1 MISMSPRKNILL
13 IATGGTIASKKSDN
27 GLKPQISPEELMQY
41 IPQVKDICDFH
52 AVQLLNLDSSNME
65 PKHWKMMVHTI
76 HENYEKSDG
85 FVIAHGTDT
94 MAYTAAALSYMIQN
108 SKKPIVI
115 TGAQKPIDLEITD
128 AKSNLLDSFLYASD
142 ENSQG
147 VQIVFDGK
155 VIAGTRAKKVRSKS
169 YNAFSSIDF
178 PCLAMIQDGNIM
190 RYIPPVPYEE
200 EVRFYEE
207 LDENVYLIKMI
218 PGIKPRIL
226 RSVFENYDCIIVES
240 FGVGGIPRSIADD
253 FYKLCQE
260 FPDRLVVMSTQVAHE
275 GSDMTVYEVGH
286 DMKKYCRFLE
296 SYDMT
301 LESVIAKVMW
311 MLGNREALGG
321 NLEDIFY
328 QNVNY
333 DVIFGKNRKC

>member
-1 MISMSPRKNILL
+1 MSQKKRVLL
-13 IATGGTIASKKSDN
+13 IATGGTIASKRSDN
-27 GLKPQISPEELMQY
+27 GLKPQITPEELISY
-41 IPQVKDICDFH
+41 IPQVQDICEVE

-65 PKHWKMMVHTI
+65 PQHWKLMVQEI
-76 HENYEKSDG
+76 KDNYDRYDG

-108 SKKPIVI
+108 TKKPVVI

-128 AKSNLLDSFLYASD
+128 AKSNLIDSFLYAAD
-142 ENSQG
+142 AKSQG

-169 YNAFSSIDF
+169 YNAFSSIDY
-178 PCLAMIQDGNIM
+178 PCLAVIQDMNIM
-190 RYIPPVPYEE
+190 RYIPMLPYEE
-200 EVRFYEE
+200 EVHFYEE
-207 LDENVYLIKMI
+207 LDANVFLMKMI
-218 PGIKPRIL
+218 PGIRPKVLKSI
-226 RSVFENYDCIIVES
+226 FENYDCIIVES
-240 FGVGGIPRSIADD
+240 FGVGGIPKSIAQE
-253 FYKLCQE
+253 FYRLCQTY
-260 FPDRLVVMSTQVAHE
+260 PNKLVVMATQVAHE

-311 MLGNREALGG
+311 MLGNFDITQVDVE
-321 NLEDIFY
+321 EIFY
-328 QNVNY
+328 RNINY
-333 DVIFGKNRKC
+333 DVIFGKNRSIS

>member
-1 MISMSPRKNILL
+1 MSDRKNILL

-52 AVQLLNLDSSNME
+52 AVQLINLDSSNME

-76 HENYEKSDG
+76 REKYDG

-169 YNAFSSIDF
+169 YNALFRMAISCVTF
-178 PCLAMIQDGNIM
+178 HRFRMKRKYGFM
-190 RYIPPVPYEE
+190 R
-200 EVRFYEE
+200 
-207 LDENVYLIKMI
+207 NWMKM
-218 PGIKPRIL
+218 
-226 RSVFENYDCIIVES
+226 CI
-240 FGVGGIPRSIADD
+240 
-253 FYKLCQE
+253 
-260 FPDRLVVMSTQVAHE
+260 
-275 GSDMTVYEVGH
+275 
-286 DMKKYCRFLE
+286 
-296 SYDMT
+296 
-301 LESVIAKVMW
+301 
-311 MLGNREALGG
+311 
-321 NLEDIFY
+321 
-328 QNVNY
+328 
-333 DVIFGKNRKC
+333 

>member
-1 MISMSPRKNILL
+1 MSDRKNILL

-41 IPQVKDICDFH
+41 IPQVKNICDFH

-76 HENYEKSDG
+76 RKNYEKYDG

-142 ENSQG
+142 DKSQG

-200 EVRFYEE
+200 EVQFYEE

-226 RSVFENYDCIIVES
+226 CSVFENYDCIIVES
-240 FGVGGIPRSIADD
+240 FGVGGIPQSIADD

-260 FPDRLVVMSTQVAHE
+260 FPNRLVVMSTQVAHE

-311 MLGNREALGG
+311 MLGNREALSGD
-321 NLEDIFY
+321 LEDIFY
-328 QNVNY
+328 KNVNY

>member
-1 MISMSPRKNILL
+1 MKKVLL

-27 GLKPQISPEELMQY
+27 GLKPQITPEELLEY
-41 IPQVKDICDFH
+41 IPQVKNICEVN
-52 AVQLLNLDSSNME
+52 AIQLLNLDSSNME
-65 PKHWKMMVHTI
+65 PSHWKMMVHCVR
-76 HENYEKSDG
+76 ENYDKYDG

-108 SKKPIVI
+108 STKPIVI

-142 ENSQG
+142 EKSQG
-147 VQIVFDGK
+147 VSIVFDGK

-178 PCLAMIQDGNIM
+178 PCLAVIQDLNIM
-190 RYIPPVPYEE
+190 RYIPMLPFEKPVE
-200 EVRFYEE
+200 FYENM
-207 LDENVYLIKMI
+207 DENIFLMKLI
-218 PGIKPRIL
+218 PGIKPLVLEAI
-226 RSVFENYDCIIVES
+226 FEHYDCIIVES
-240 FGVGGIPRSIADD
+240 FGVGGIPQSLAND

-260 FPDRLVVMSTQVAHE
+260 HPEKLVIMATQVAHE

-301 LESVIAKVMW
+301 LESVIAKTMW
-311 MLGNREALGG
+311 LLGNTDVTKE
-321 NLEDIFY
+321 NIEDVFY
-328 QNVNY
+328 KSVNY

>member
-76 HENYEKSDG
+76 RKNNKKYDG

-200 EVRFYEE
+200 EVWFYEE

-240 FGVGGIPRSIADD
+240 FGVGGIPQSIADD

>member
-1 MISMSPRKNILL
+1 MINMSPRKNILL

-65 PKHWKMMVHTI
+65 PEHWKMMVHTI
-76 HENYEKSDG
+76 HENYEKYDG

-240 FGVGGIPRSIADD
+240 FGPR
-253 FYKLCQE
+253 
-260 FPDRLVVMSTQVAHE
+260 ME
-275 GSDMTVYEVGH
+275 GM
-286 DMKKYCRFLE
+286 
-296 SYDMT
+296 
-301 LESVIAKVMW
+301 
-311 MLGNREALGG
+311 
-321 NLEDIFY
+321 
-328 QNVNY
+328 
-333 DVIFGKNRKC
+333 

>member
-1 MISMSPRKNILL
+1 MSDKKKILF
-13 IATGGTIASKKSDN
+13 IATGGTIASKKSEN
-27 GLKPQISPEELMQY
+27 GLKPQITPQELLEY
-41 IPQVKDICDFH
+41 VPQVKEFCDFG
-52 AVQLLNLDSSNME
+52 AIQLLNLDSSNME
-65 PKHWKMMVHTI
+65 PKHWKMMVQTI
-76 HENYEKSDG
+76 RENYDAYDG

-108 SKKPIVI
+108 STKPVVI

-128 AKSNLLDSFLYASD
+128 AKSNLLDSFLYAAD
-142 ENSQG
+142 DKSQG
-147 VQIVFDGK
+147 IQIVFDGK

-178 PCLAMIQDGNIM
+178 PCLAVIQDMNIM
-190 RYIPPVPYEE
+190 RYIPMIPYEE
-200 EVRFYEE
+200 TVQFYDE

-218 PGIKPRIL
+218 PGIKPKVL

-240 FGVGGIPRSIADD
+240 FGVGGIPKSIADD
-253 FYKLCQE
+253 FYTLCQE
-260 FPDRLVVMSTQVAHE
+260 FPDKLVVMATQVAHE

-286 DMKKYCRFLE
+286 DMKKFCRFLE

-311 MLGNREALGG
+311 MLGNKSRLTGDT
-321 NLEDIFY
+321 EDIFY
-328 QNVNY
+328 KSINY
-333 DVIFGKNRKC
+333 DVIFGKNRTVS

>member
-76 HENYEKSDG
+76 HENYEKYHG